1 MESEAQKS
9 KKQLWRSASAGLA
22 ALLLTALQPA
32 RAELPPWVY
41 AEEQRQ
47 APLRLELQV
56 LRAVA
61 SGEQLQVRARVL
73 AIQRQRSPL
82 RLRPGNTIELRYPL
96 PPPRPRGWVGPSP
109 IPRLAAGE
117 RVTAWL
123 TPLSGQ
129 PGLFAPAAGGR
140 SFGPSLEDVQDPN
153 R

>member
-1 MESEAQKS
+1 MESQTQKS
-9 KKQLWRSASAGLA
+9 KNQFRLSASAGLV

-56 LRAVA
+56 LRAIA
-61 SGEQLQVRARVL
+61 SGDQLQVRARVL
-73 AIQRQRSPL
+73 AIDRQRSPL
-82 RLRPGNTIELRYPL
+82 RLRPGNTIELRFPVA
-96 PPPRPRGWVGPSP
+96 PPRPRGWVGPSP

-117 RVTAWL
+117 RVSAWL
-123 TPLSGQ
+123 TPLPGQ
-129 PGLFAPAAGGR
+129 AGLFAPAAGGR

>member
-47 APLRLELQV
+47 APLRLEFQV

-117 RVTAWL
+117 RVSAWL

>member
-1 MESEAQKS
+1 M
-9 KKQLWRSASAGLA
+9 
-22 ALLLTALQPA
+22 LLTALQPA

-73 AIQRQRSPL
+73 VIQRQRSPL

-109 IPRLAAGE
+109 IPRLVVGE
-117 RVTAWL
+117 RVSAWL

>member
-1 MESEAQKS
+1 MESQAQKS
-9 KKQLWRSASAGLA
+9 KNQFPRSASAGLV

-41 AEEQRQ
+41 AEEQRR

-61 SGEQLQVRARVL
+61 RGEQLQVRGVVL
-73 AIQRQRSPL
+73 AIHRQRSPL
-82 RLRPGNTIELRYPL
+82 RLRPGDTIELRYPVA
-96 PPPRPRGWVGPSP
+96 PPRPGGWVGPSP
-109 IPRLAAGE
+109 IPLLQAGE
-117 RVTAWL
+117 RVSAWL
-123 TPLSGQ
+123 TPLPGQ
-129 PGLFAPAAGGR
+129 PGLWAPAAGGR

>member
-1 MESEAQKS
+1 V
-9 KKQLWRSASAGLA
+9 A
-22 ALLLTALQPA
+22 ALLLTSLQPA
-32 RAELPPWVY
+32 HAELPPWVY

-61 SGEQLQVRARVL
+61 SGEQLQVRGVVL
-73 AIQRQRSPL
+73 AIHRQRSPL
-82 RLRPGNTIELRYPL
+82 RLRPGDTIELRYPV

-109 IPRLAAGE
+109 IPRLQAGE
-117 RVTAWL
+117 RVSAWL
-123 TPLSGQ
+123 TPLPGQ
-129 PGLFAPAAGGR
+129 PGLWAPAAGGR